1 MFANVNK
8 SWIILVGALIFGGL
22 AVFASSRYISQTIS
36 AERARLN
43 PNVAMIDVV
52 VAKESIERGTNVG
65 SENMAVRQVPA
76 EYVPGTAVTPEQFA
90 NIEGARLA
98 VDMRPGEI
106 LLRGTLEGADSATF
120 ATKVREG
127 VRAMTVAVDEVNS
140 LNGLLQPGDRIDLF
154 FTARPPANSL
164 NGQRQPERTAL
175 LMQNVLLLATGR
187 QVRPAVGDAAQPG
200 VSRTYNTVTL
210 EASPVDA
217 QRLILAQK
225 AGSLT
230 AVLRGPTDKSPLLAA
245 TMDSR
250 DLFGARPAGVARR
263 SGPRAEVIVGGRGGG
278 RLERDM
284 IALAP
289 YLAPGAVPV
298 PQGMQQGA
306 GRISTPPAAALD
318 KDAAQAVSQLLDA
331 ARATPMDLH

>member
-1 MFANVNK
+1 MLANANK
-8 SWIILVGALIFGGL
+8 SWVILIGAVIFGGI
-22 AVFASSRYISQTIS
+22 AVFASSRYIAQTIS
-36 AERARLN
+36 TERAKLN
-43 PNVAMIDVV
+43 PNVEMLDVV
-52 VAKESIERGTNVG
+52 VAKAGLERGTNVG
-65 SENMAVRQVPA
+65 PDNMAVRQVPA

-154 FTARPPANSL
+154 FTARPPANGST
-164 NGQRQPERTAL
+164 GQRAPERTAL

-187 QVRPAVGDAAQPG
+187 QVRPAVGDSQQPG
-200 VSRTYNTVTL
+200 VSRTYSTVTL
-210 EASPVDA
+210 EASPIDA

-230 AVLRGPTDKSPLLAA
+230 AVLRGPNDKSPLLAA

-250 DLFGARPAGVARR
+250 DLFGARPAAVARAQ
-263 SGPRAEVIVGGRGGG
+263 GPRAEVIVGGRGGG

-289 YLAPGAVPV
+289 YLSGGAVPL
-298 PQGMQQGA
+298 PSGSQGRVSG
-306 GRISTPPAAALD
+306 PPTAALD

-331 ARATPMDLH
+331 TRTAPMELR